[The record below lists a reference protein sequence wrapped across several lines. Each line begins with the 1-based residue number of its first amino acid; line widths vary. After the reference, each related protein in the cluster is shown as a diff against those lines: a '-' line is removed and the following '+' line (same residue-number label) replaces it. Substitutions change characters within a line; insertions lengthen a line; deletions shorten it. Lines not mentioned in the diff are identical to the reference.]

1 MPRVD
6 LIKQSPVP
14 ASSRARQLEGMFDV
28 PRSEYSTVE
37 WHGDVPID
45 DESWNVGLIVGPS
58 GAGKSSVARQL
69 FGDAVDRGYDW
80 REDSVIDDFAPRLSM
95 QDIAEVCQAVGF
107 NTIPAWLRP
116 YHVLSTGERF
126 RVELARRL
134 IEDDGLL
141 VFDEFTSVVD
151 RQVAQIGAHAAQK
164 YIRRHNRQFV
174 GVSCHYDI
182 IDWLQPD
189 WILDMPAMTLERRSL
204 RRRPELDITISPVPY
219 ATWHTFAPFHY
230 LTREL
235 HRAAQCYA
243 LFVGDRI
250 ASFMAVLHR
259 PHAKVRDIKGISR
272 IVTLPD
278 WQGLGLAFVL
288 ADTLGAAYK
297 ALGYRLHFYPAHPP
311 FIRNVDKSPK
321 WAMKKRPGVYGSWGR
336 THNDSADHTRIRD
349 SWGNGGRPCAV
360 FEYVGA
366 AMDRLDA
373 ARLIGAD

>member
-1 MPRVD
+1 
-6 LIKQSPVP
+6 
-14 ASSRARQLEGMFDV
+14 MFDV